1 MDITDKRYSNQG
13 LHVVLSLFT
22 VEKGKFKVLLIKRT
36 KCLFLN
42 YIAKM
47 TTANEDIKNNNNM
60 HIGIVSKL
68 LGYDKTFNFIS
79 NIIVR

>member
-1 MDITDKRYSNQG
+1 
-13 LHVVLSLFT
+13 
-22 VEKGKFKVLLIKRT
+22 
-36 KCLFLN
+36 
-42 YIAKM
+42 M
-47 TTANEDIKNNNNM
+47 TTENEDIKNNNII